1 MQNANLRHVYME
13 VSYLSNRF
21 ARQRQDLGLEYY
33 VNSFYSFPVTIYMTQ
48 ANNSS
53 CQEPVRERT
62 LEQTGRNSNYYKWI
76 TDTNISTNYEQQI
89 ITESQQR

>member
-1 MQNANLRHVYME
+1 ME

-48 ANNSS
+48 LQASNSS
-53 CQEPVRERT
+53 CQGR
-62 LEQTGRNSNYYKWI
+62 EQTGRNSNYYKWI
-76 TDTNISTNYEQQI
+76 TDTNISTNYQRQI